1 MGITAMKKQTFLKR
15 EERKE
20 VIKIPTSVFF
30 DIVTKLLI
38 LMAIRR
44 KKLIPVNSLLRLRL
58 DKKLTSIFQIKN
70 YLFSFYIQ

>member
-1 MGITAMKKQTFLKR
+1 MKKQTFLKR